1 MELLN
6 ICILKKQIYC
16 EFDNFFKTS
25 SNIDVMNHEL
35 FIQYITNL
43 IFFYNSK
50 SNNIYLE
57 NINLLEK
64 IKFDYDNNNNNI
76 LLKITIGKINCI
88 DVLSDL
94 LIFFLGRTNT
104 QNFIY
109 SS

>member
-16 EFDNFFKTS
+16 EFDNFFNAS
-25 SNIDVMNHEL
+25 SNIDIMNHEV
-35 FIQYITNL
+35 FIQYISNL
-43 IFFYNSK
+43 IIFYNSK

-94 LIFFLGRTNT
+94 LTFFLGRTET
-104 QNFIY
+104 YNFIR
-109 SS
+109 SL